1 VVLYD
6 QFCFLGREPP
16 PFIRLAKR
24 ILSIS
29 ANSASCERL
38 FSVFGNILTK
48 LRNRLGIDNMV
59 MLAELKM
66 HIRDE
71 HAHKQTKKRLK
82 RVFQVRT
89 DAERAAAALAVPS
102 VSTGTTNNAPS
113 QPPINAA
120 LPRQPTNSETMADSP
135 EESETSD
142 DDDRD
147 EIMPQAGGSPGQH
160 ASRSRSTNS
169 FRSMMERQTQLV
181 DDDET
186 DCAPVRPS
194 TIGLTPIVSL
204 FDFSRSHWVEMYSKS
219 SIRSFDE
226 ELQLYEMLDLDADGE
241 EDVDVNVDDDTG
253 DILMGQ

>member
-1 VVLYD
+1 MVLYD
-6 QFCFLGREPP
+6 QFCFAGREPP

-48 LRNRLGIDNMV
+48 LRNRLGVNNMV

-66 HIRDE
+66 HIRNE

-89 DAERAAAALAVPS
+89 DAEMAAAALAVPS
-102 VSTGTTNNAPS
+102 GTSDSTPS
-113 QPPINAA
+113 QPPVNTLLPQPARLAA
-120 LPRQPTNSETMADSP
+120 NNP
-135 EESETSD
+135 EESETSED
-142 DDDRD
+142 DDGN
-147 EIMPQAGGSPGQH
+147 IVVPQAGGSLSQH
-160 ASRSRSTNS
+160 ATASRSRSTNS
-169 FRSMMERQTQLV
+169 FRSMVEQQIQSV

-194 TIGLTPIVSL
+194 TIGLVPIVSL
-204 FDFSRSHWVEMYSKS
+204 FDFTRFHWVEMFSKS

-241 EDVDVNVDDDTG
+241 EDVDVNVDNDTG

>member
-48 LRNRLGIDNMV
+48 LRNRLGINNMV

-102 VSTGTTNNAPS
+102 VCAGITDNAPS
-113 QPPINAA
+113 QSPIGAA
-120 LPRQPTNSETMADSP
+120 LPRQPAYSETMSDSP
-135 EESETSD
+135 EESEPSD
-142 DDDRD
+142 DGGDNVVPRA
-147 EIMPQAGGSPGQH
+147 EGSPGQRTSH
-160 ASRSRSTNS
+160 SRSTNS
-169 FRSMMERQTQLV
+169 FRSMVERQTQLV

-204 FDFSRSHWVEMYSKS
+204 FDFSRTHWVEMYAKS